1 MYRSSTRS
9 SPVRRLRPAA
19 TRASTS
25 PRATIRRCRDPAA
38 APRALRNRARCR
50 SRSRSGTRRPTLAE
64 LRPPPQQHATE
75 GHGMKYS
82 PLPLPPNV
90 RAAAEEALGGGAI
103 KEEFAWMSW
112 AGTVWRLTGDGG
124 VVVFVKR
131 AAHLAGERGRLGWV
145 VGRGPGPRGAGFFPQ
160 SGGDWLVPHVGPGVP
175 VGRPSLRWGPG
186 GGGGKL
192 G

>member
-124 VVVFVKR
+124 VVIFVKR
-131 AAHLAGERGRLGWV
+131 AADLAGERDRLGRL
-145 VGRGPGPRGAGFFPQ
+145 VGRGPVPR
-160 SGGDWLVPHVGPGVP
+160 GPGVFYQSGARWPGPHRLARGP
-175 VGRPSLRWGPG
+175 VDGP
-186 GGGGKL
+186 L
-192 G
+192 PCFAPAP